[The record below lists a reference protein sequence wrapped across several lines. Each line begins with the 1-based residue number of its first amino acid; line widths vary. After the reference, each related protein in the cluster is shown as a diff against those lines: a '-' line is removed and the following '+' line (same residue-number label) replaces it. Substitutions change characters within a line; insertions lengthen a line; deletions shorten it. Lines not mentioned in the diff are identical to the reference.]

1 MNILFLVFG
10 FILIFLFFS
19 ATLLKQT
26 IFFSSEQ
33 KTCCSYIEAKHKIHD
48 KLERYKYTT
57 YDEKL
62 RKTKTP
68 SKKREKKI
76 KQEGS
81 YRSYRLSPTLSSQ
94 AKWNLAPLIFEQKSI
109 SYLEEATICFL
120 ESLYGHADFWKK
132 EKNQNPELAQ
142 ALLDSFK
149 KRNSIEKIS
158 DLFPEELS
166 LQPVF
171 YKMLKG
177 SGYYDLTSK
186 QGYPPLEDFFRL
198 EKEDPY
204 TLSLPYACL
213 PALEALL
220 GEVLTAKVLQIEK
233 EKWGKKDGYY
243 NISKKEFIEL
253 AGQLGLNVPIQEW
266 DALLQKD
273 RKKIKLEKI
282 IHKEGKRAPL
292 QIPLP

>member
-33 KTCCSYIEAKHKIHD
+33 KSCCAYIEAKHKIHD
-48 KLERYKYTT
+48 KLERYKYKS

-62 RKTKTP
+62 TKTKTS

-81 YRSYRLSPTLSSQ
+81 YRSHRLFPTLSSQ
-94 AKWNLAPLIFEQKSI
+94 AKWNLAPLISEKKPI

-132 EKNQNPELAQ
+132 EKIQNPELAQ

-149 KRNSIEKIS
+149 NKVLPEKIS

-166 LQPVF
+166 LQPIF

-177 SGYYDLTSK
+177 SGYYDLASQ
-186 QGYPPLEDFFRL
+186 QGYPPLEDYFRL
-198 EKEDPY
+198 EKENTY

-220 GEVLTAKVLQIEK
+220 GDVLTSKVLQIEK
-233 EKWGKKDGYY
+233 EKFEKKEGYHS
-243 NISKKEFIEL
+243 ISKKEFTEL
-253 AGQLGLNVPIQEW
+253 INHLGLHVSIQEW

-273 RKKIKLEKI
+273 KKKVKLEKI